1 MEYCEFA
8 LSDEAKGFSWFPG
21 DKFFNFIFFFLIFF
35 LEIGSSVFV
44 DLEKF
49 QPDTL
54 IVNFEVL
61 KLHLCMYILLWS
73 LL

>member
-1 MEYCEFA
+1 MDYCEFA

-21 DKFFNFIFFFLIFF
+21 DKFINFSLFLFHFF
-35 LEIGSSVFV
+35 EIESSLFV

-54 IVNFEVL
+54 IVNFKVL
-61 KLHLCMYILLWS
+61 KLHLCMYYCEICFKW
-73 LL
+73 